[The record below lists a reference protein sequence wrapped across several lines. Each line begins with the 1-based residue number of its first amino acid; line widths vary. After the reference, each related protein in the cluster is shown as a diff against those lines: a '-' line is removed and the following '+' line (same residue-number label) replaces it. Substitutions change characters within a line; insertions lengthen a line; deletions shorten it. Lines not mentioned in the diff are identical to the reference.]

1 MGFAVNKF
9 QIGLGCSVV
18 LLAGCMKKSPA
29 LLAPQDPTGIEW
41 VLIPAGSFEMGTAV
55 PQIGR
60 TMEFPAH
67 TVTLEAFEMSATEIT
82 VEQYRVCVAA
92 GACESKAP
100 EENSDSSGD
109 AEDPPDGRLPV
120 VKVSWHD
127 AAAYASWAGGR
138 LPTEAEWEYAA
149 SGGEGHEFAGSDE
162 VSDVAWI
169 QSNSEFRIHPVGGKA
184 PNAFGLYDM
193 SGNVFEWVSDWYDPK
208 YYEAS
213 PVQNPQG
220 PDYAASA
227 TGDPVRVRRGGAY
240 FTDGERAR
248 VSARNF
254 LDQNI
259 KSGET
264 GFRVVRDP
272 R

>member
-1 MGFAVNKF
+1 MNKSQLSLGF
-9 QIGLGCSVV
+9 SVL

-29 LLAPQDPTGIEW
+29 VLVPEDPTGIEW

-60 TMEFPAH
+60 SMEFPAH

-82 VEQYRVCVAA
+82 VGQYQVCVAA
-92 GACESKAP
+92 GACEEKVS
-100 EENSDSSGD
+100 EESSDSSGD
-109 AEDPPDGRLPV
+109 AEDTSDGSLPV
-120 VKVSWHD
+120 VNVSWHD

-162 VSDVAWI
+162 VSDVAWT

-213 PVQNPQG
+213 PMQNPQG
-220 PDYAASA
+220 PDYAASHI
-227 TGDPVRVRRGGAY
+227 GDPVRVRRGGAY
-240 FTDGERAR
+240 FTDGEHAR
-248 VSARNF
+248 VTARNF
-254 LDQNI
+254 LDQTI
-259 KSGET
+259 RSRDT